1 MNKSDIVAE
10 LAEKYS
16 LPKKQAELI
25 VKAIFEEMEVSLK
38 NSERIEFRGFGTFT
52 AREYEGY
59 KGRNPQTGEMVSVT
73 PKRRIRFRMSEVLFS
88 KMNRQFEEISESL
101 SSK

>member
-1 MNKSDIVAE
+1 MNKSDIVTE
-10 LAEKYS
+10 LAEEYG
-16 LPKKQAELI
+16 LPKKQAEQI
-25 VKAIFEEMEVSLK
+25 VKAIFEEMQNSLK

-59 KGRNPQTGEMVSVT
+59 KGRNPQTGEMVSVQ
-73 PKRRIRFRMSEVLFS
+73 PKRRVRFRMSEVLFS
-88 KMNRQFEEISESL
+88 KMNRQFEESPEEI